1 MATTIPSVA
10 IDPVS
15 GLVDYVL
22 EVKPYHTKI
31 LEVLV
36 EYIHTDCID
45 ITIEEAFYLSLG
57 QPHESI
63 LGLWGWDVE
72 EAQKWFNGGYI
83 FHQISDVDIPGK
95 IWSVVGDKTD
105 YFANGDE
112 ILVQTDSGITLKYT
126 VVSVATSIVS
136 KTLNL
141 LTDFGSPQTASPICG
156 ETQDTYSFDPNT
168 SCGQTTNDY
177 TITQITVAEV
187 IPTGAKS
194 KGVIVPANAWYQNP
208 ETGVYQ
214 YKVGIAWPS
223 TTHVEKNQDCG
234 GWGYQYQE
242 SINWQSDES
251 YLTGEQVQ
259 YQGFLY
265 EAAMDLPAGS
275 PATDIPGVS
284 GNWTLL
290 GKSIQTDVQIKRI
303 IATNAFV
310 VDNNTNAPYSYADW
324 QAVFSYGVK
333 FNISFENSLEYNQWD
348 YDREYTVLFTTLD
361 TSTQEL
367 TIYTIEQIVITP
379 AGSPTQIAS
388 PIESTVFQQG
398 SPTGI
403 INVRPFGYD
412 EPHLCKTQGQSLVA
426 QAHITETLVFDWN
439 FEGSVVSWDVDLD
452 AVGWDLE
459 GFDTYVNV
467 FE

>member
-15 GLVDYVL
+15 GLVEYVL
-22 EVKPYHTKI
+22 EVKPYHSKI

-36 EYIHTDCID
+36 EYIHTDCVD

-83 FHQISDVDIPGK
+83 FHQIADVDIPGK
-95 IWSVVGDKTD
+95 MWSVVGDKTEH
-105 YFANGDE
+105 FANGDE
-112 ILVQTDSGITLKYT
+112 ILVQTDNGITLKYT
-126 VVSVATSIVS
+126 VTNVAAVTQPITINSMRGDS
-136 KTLNL
+136 
-141 LTDFGSPQTASPICG
+141 SPGCADPQ
-156 ETQDTYSFDPNT
+156 QTYSFDVDT
-168 SCGQTTNDY
+168 SCGEQTENHT
-177 TITQITVAEV
+177 TTQITVAET
-187 IPTGAKS
+187 IPTSATS
-194 KGVIVPANAWYQNP
+194 KGVIVPAASWHQNP

-223 TTHVEKNQDCG
+223 TTHVEKNQNCG
-234 GWGYQYQE
+234 GYGDVFQA
-242 SINWQSDES
+242 SFDWQSDQP
-251 YLTGEQVQ
+251 YLTGERVQ
-259 YQGFLY
+259 YQGYVY
-265 EAAMDLPAGS
+265 EAAIDLPSGS
-275 PATDIPGVS
+275 PATDVPGVS
-284 GNWTLL
+284 GNWLL
-290 GKSIQTDVQIKRI
+290 VGRSVQTDVQIKKI

-310 VDNNTNAPYSYADW
+310 VENNTNTPVDFADW
-324 QAVFSYGVK
+324 QAVFKYGVK
-333 FNISFENSLEYNQWD
+333 FNINFDNSLEYNQWD

-379 AGSPTQIAS
+379 VGSPAVLGS
-388 PIESTVFQQG
+388 PLNSTIFMQG
-398 SPTGI
+398 SPIGL
-403 INVRPFGYD
+403 INVRPFGYG
-412 EPHLCKTQGQSLVA
+412 EPTTCQNQGQSLA
-426 QAHITETLVFDWN
+426 AHAHITETLVFDWN
-439 FEGSVVSWDVDLD
+439 LEDTIIANWDVDLE